1 MEFLTKLLGI
11 ATAVAE
17 TTTGAADPAA
27 VTTDSAA
34 GGIVGILFSLLPLL
48 LVFVLMY
55 FMMIRPEKKRRKKEQ
70 DMLKDMRMV
79 QEMYARGF
87 EFLPIDIFKA
97 NVSKFTIIDGK
108 IMPAL
113 TSITGLGEKA
123 AQSMA
128 DASQSGEISC
138 VADLEVKT
146 LVGQKMLIELDRL
159 GIFHDLPKSNQLSMF
174 DTLF

>member
-17 TTTGAADPAA
+17 TTTTTGAADPAA

-70 DMLKDMRMV
+70 DMLASLKKGDRVCTIGGIYATIESIKDDTITRSVGKGDQTMV
-79 QEMYARGF
+79 VARWAIRSV
-87 EFLPIDIFKA
+87 ED
-97 NVSKFTIIDGK
+97 VTIENETES
-108 IMPAL
+108 L
-113 TSITGLGEKA
+113 
-123 AQSMA
+123 
-128 DASQSGEISC
+128 
-138 VADLEVKT
+138 
-146 LVGQKMLIELDRL
+146 
-159 GIFHDLPKSNQLSMF
+159 N
-174 DTLF
+174 